1 MNHDA
6 PGAPEQGD
14 RTPAEAAFFE
24 HPDPTTPE
32 EVARVAR
39 DAGDRF
45 FQISL
50 PLMATQRTAMGVLT
64 GDKWL
69 MKTTTSKHT
78 DILGAIESVGWR
90 LEDVGYVFRETG
102 AVSRDK
108 IFSAGQTSSVTGEVW
123 GLSVSSRRPS
133 RGLKSAEESGVG
145 IRRRIG
151 IVDQTNR
158 PT

>member
-1 MNHDA
+1 MEREPDDS
-6 PGAPEQGD
+6 G
-14 RTPAEAAFFE
+14 RTAFEADFFE

-32 EVARVAR
+32 EIARVAL

-50 PLMATQRTAMGVLT
+50 PLMATQRTLMGILG
-64 GDKWL
+64 GDKL
-69 MKTTTSKHT
+69 GVRTTTSQHS

-108 IFSAGQTSSVTGEVW
+108 IFSAGQTSSTTGEVW
-123 GLSVSSRRPS
+123 GIYLFRSDGRA
-133 RGLKSAEESGVG
+133 GG
-145 IRRRIG
+145 
-151 IVDQTNR
+151 
-158 PT
+158 